1 MSFLPRVALFLFG
14 SGFCAL
20 VYQIA
25 WLRLL
30 RLIFGGSTPASA
42 TVIAIFMAGLGLGGL
57 LLGKRSERSS
67 NPLAFYAN
75 LEIGI
80 SLAAALS
87 PMLIML
93 VRAMYIGLGGTAV
106 LGSVVGTLARLLFAI
121 VVLGVPT
128 FLMGGTLPAMVR
140 AATTKEDLGR
150 HTVGLLY
157 AVNTVGAVAGA
168 LVTTFSLLELL
179 GIQQTI
185 WLAAALNLLVAVLAR
200 SMSRTQGSREPLETQ
215 EQASEPA
222 ATAGVAAGAD
232 ERSVDPT
239 LYRLVLAA
247 AAGVGFV
254 FFLLELVWYRM
265 MAPILGGSTYT
276 FGIVLAVALAGIG
289 IGGLLYGL
297 AAQGRRPSPLEFAVT
312 CGLEALAVA
321 IPLAAGDRIAFVA
334 LRLRELS
341 TAGFGALAG
350 GWTAVTCCV
359 VLPAAIIA
367 GYQFPLLIALL
378 GSGRDRVATQVGR
391 TYAWNTFGAIVG
403 SIAGGFW
410 LIPALSAPTVWRL
423 SIWALVALSAAFLL
437 YGFSSAPRR
446 SLLASTLAVGAI
458 LLTFAEGPTG
468 FWRHGGIGAGRM
480 KSAMTS
486 PNELE
491 NVRRGI
497 NRTLAWQVDGRE
509 SSVALSNGGGYA
521 FFVNGKADG
530 SARGD
535 APTQVMSGLIGTALH
550 PNPQTGLVIGLG
562 TGSSAGWMARVPTME
577 RVVAV
582 ELEPAILRV
591 AEDCAPVNENVLEN
605 PKVEV
610 VIADARE
617 YLLSAK
623 DTYDVIFSE
632 PSNPYRAGISSL
644 FTVEFYQAVTERL
657 SDDGIFAQWLQAYEV
672 DAQVVRTA
680 YATLASVF
688 PYVETWQVHR
698 SDLVLIGSHRPID
711 HGAAHIS
718 AALAGEPYARTLE
731 LVWGVTGIEGFYS
744 GFVANDHFAR
754 SVAELEIADLNTDD
768 HPTIEFGFARS
779 VGRSTGFQVEVLRD
793 LATARKQHRPSTSPP
808 VDWDR
813 VDENQTSRMVVFTG
827 GARTLKSA
835 GEDLRARGEA
845 RARYLA
851 GDLRATFAAWN
862 RQSLEPR
869 EPIDRLA
876 VAESAAEVADDATP
890 ALLEP
895 IAERHPIEAGMIEA
909 RWQLRRGE
917 FEAAEASLAGAL
929 RAFRT
934 DPWPN
939 QRLSERGL
947 RLARELANAHPE
959 SVPALL
965 EALSQPFSLY
975 LHDQIRL
982 EILADLSFRFGTPD
996 QCAAAVVQF
1005 EPETPWSEGFLRMR
1019 RTCYERAEH
1028 PLAARAA
1035 RDLEAFYL
1043 AGEVPFWQG
1052 LLPEDEAPASP
1063 IEPGHGLDQTRSPQ
1077 SAPVE

>member
-1 MSFLPRVALFLFG
+1 MSFLLRVGLFLFG

-57 LLGKRSERSS
+57 VLGRRSERSS
-67 NPLAFYAN
+67 NPLGYYAN

-80 SLAAALS
+80 SVAAALS
-87 PMLIML
+87 PLLISL
-93 VRAMYIGLGGTAV
+93 VRTMYIGLGGTAV
-106 LGSVVGTLARLLFAI
+106 LGSFFGTLARLVFAA

-140 AATTKEDLGR
+140 AATRKQDLGR

-168 LVTTFSLLELL
+168 LVTTFFLVELL
-179 GIQQTI
+179 GIRQTI
-185 WLAAALNLLVAVLAR
+185 WLAAALNLLIALMAR
-200 SMSRTQGSREPLETQ
+200 SLSRERGAREPIAGAEAGETTR
-215 EQASEPA
+215 ASE
-222 ATAGVAAGAD
+222 
-232 ERSVDPT
+232 EISST
-239 LYRLVLAA
+239 LYRLVLIA

-276 FGIVLAVALAGIG
+276 FGVVLGVALAGIG
-289 IGGLLYGL
+289 IGGFLYGL
-297 AAQGRRPSPLEFAVT
+297 AAQGRRPSPLEFAAT
-312 CGLEALAVA
+312 CGLEALAMA

-334 LRLRELS
+334 LRLRDLS
-341 TAGFGALAG
+341 TAGFGALAS
-350 GWTAVTCCV
+350 GWAAVTCLV
-359 VLPAAIIA
+359 VLPAAIVA

-378 GSGRDRVATQVGR
+378 GSGRERVASQVGR

-423 SIWALVALSAAFLL
+423 SIWALCVLAAVFLL
-437 YGFSSAPRR
+437 HELKSAPRR
-446 SLLASTLAVGAI
+446 VVLLAVLAATAVA
-458 LLTFAEGPTG
+458 LTFAEGPTG
-468 FWRHGGIGAGRM
+468 FWRHAGIGAGRM
-480 KSAMTS
+480 KTIMKS
-486 PNELE
+486 PNALLDI
-491 NVRRGI
+491 RRGI
-497 NRTLAWQVDGRE
+497 NRTLAWEVDGRE
-509 SSVALSNGGGYA
+509 SSVALSNGAGYA
-521 FFVNGKADG
+521 FMVNGKADG

-550 PNPQTGLVIGLG
+550 PNPRTGLVIGLG
-562 TGSSAGWMARVPTME
+562 TGSSAGWMAQVPTME

-591 AEDCAPVNENVLEN
+591 AEACAPVNENVLDN

-644 FTVEFYQAVTERL
+644 FTREFYRAVTERL
-657 SDDGIFAQWLQAYEV
+657 SEDGIFAQWLQAYEI

-711 HGAAHIS
+711 HSASYIQAAIT
-718 AALAGEPYARTLE
+718 GEPYDRALE
-731 LVWGVTGIEGFYS
+731 RVWGVTGLEGFYA
-744 GFVANDHFAR
+744 GHVANNDFTRA
-754 SVAELEIADLNTDD
+754 VAELGLADLNTDD

-779 VGRSTGFQVEVLRD
+779 VGRTSGFKVAMLRR
-793 LATARKQHRPSTSPP
+793 LATARGQHRPLRPP
-808 VDWDR
+808 PIDWDR
-813 VDENQTSRMVVFTG
+813 VDESHQSSMVMFKGVPETDG
-827 GARTLKSA
+827 SEDDGQLARA
-835 GEDLRARGEA
+835 EA
-845 RARYLA
+845 RNRYA
-851 GDLRATFAAWN
+851 SGDLQPTFAAWG
-862 RQSLEPR
+862 RQTQAPLQPL
-869 EPIDRLA
+869 DRLA
-876 VAESAAEVADDATP
+876 IAESAAEVGDETLPD
-890 ALLEP
+890 LLEP
-895 IAERHPIEAGMIEA
+895 LRASHPIEAGMIEA
-909 RWQLRRGE
+909 RWLLRRSE
-917 FEAAEASLAGAL
+917 LEKAADRLAAAL
-929 RAFRT
+929 VAYRG
-934 DPWPN
+934 DPWPLQN
-939 QRLSERGL
+939 LTDRGL
-947 RLARELANAHPE
+947 RLAHELVMASPE
-959 SVPALL
+959 SAPGIL
-965 EALSQPFSLY
+965 EALSRPFTLH
-975 LHDQIRL
+975 LHDQTRL
-982 EILADLSFRFGTPD
+982 ALLADLAYRFGQSG
-996 QCAAAVVQF
+996 QCAVALLEF
-1005 EPETPWSEGFLRMR
+1005 EPHTPWNERFLKMR
-1019 RTCYERAEH
+1019 RSCYERAGH

-1035 RDLEAFYL
+1035 LDLEEFYL
-1043 AGEVPFWQG
+1043 AGEIPFWHK
-1052 LLPEDEAPASP
+1052 LLPEDPVEEAPLEPTGVPEQSLSP
-1063 IEPGHGLDQTRSPQ
+1063 GT
-1077 SAPVE
+1077 